1 MSLLLVFSIYLFCL
15 TFLFHCLFSVLH
27 FFSHCYC
34 YFLIFSYLFLYC
46 FFFLLS
52 YSVWPISSVLY
63 TQVYHHLIFLFR
75 WVFPICGF
83 SNNFP
88 PSGSKKVCKN
98 HAFVLSHLDFIRLSD
113 CLRVHHVFQYSPF
126 TLWLPWNR
134 LTVF

>member
-15 TFLFHCLFSVLH
+15 TFLFHCLFSVLS
-27 FFSHCYC
+27 FLSHCHC

-46 FFFLLS
+46 FFLSSFLFCLA
-52 YSVWPISSVLY
+52 YFLCLIHSSVSSLNLL
-63 TQVYHHLIFLFR
+63 VSLG
-75 WVFPICGF
+75 FPNLWF
-83 SNNFP
+83 FNNFP
-88 PSGSKKVCKN
+88 PSGSKKACKN